1 MEKLSFL
8 DLAKRLLTEQ
18 KRPLSSEEIWD
29 LARQLGYDAQ
39 VGSRGKTPVRTLGA
53 RLYIDMRDNA
63 ASPFIKTGS
72 RPVRFFLKNM
82 PVPFELPLLQELPLD
97 AKKGTEKRPVA
108 RGNFL
113 EKDLYPLLSY
123 FASLHLRVYTR
134 TIRLSR
140 TDNKDYGEWF
150 HPDMVGCYFPMEE
163 WQTDVYELNSTL
175 GNTAVRF
182 YSFELK
188 RELNFANLRE
198 TFFQAVSN
206 SSWANEGYLVAARI
220 SDDEEFISELGRLS
234 ATFGIGIIEL
244 NPNEPDASSIIFP
257 AARTE
262 TLDWDVLNKMA
273 TINQDFHDFI
283 KRVKT
288 DIQSREIRKEW
299 YDQIFSSEELQD
311 LFR

>member
-1 MEKLSFL
+1 MEKLGFL
-8 DLAKRLLTEQ
+8 DLAKKLLAEQ
-18 KRPLSSEEIWD
+18 KRPLSSEEIWE
-29 LARQLGYDAQ
+29 LAKHTGYDKL

-53 RLYIDMRDNA
+53 RLYIDMRDNP
-63 ASPFIKTGS
+63 ASPFCKVGS
-72 RPVRFFLKNM
+72 RPVRFFLKNL
-82 PVPFELPLLQELPLD
+82 PIPFDLPLLQEPPAD
-97 AKKGTEKRPVA
+97 NKPGPKRPVA

-113 EKDLYPLLSY
+113 GKDLFPLLSY
-123 FASLHLRVYTR
+123 FASLHLRVYSR
-134 TIRLSR
+134 TIRLSQ

-182 YSFELK
+182 YSFEVK

-220 SDDEEFISELGRLS
+220 SDDEEFIAELSRLS

-283 KRVKT
+283 KRVKV

-299 YDQIFSSEELQD
+299 YERIFSSEELQD
-311 LFR
+311 LYH

>member
-1 MEKLSFL
+1 MEKLGFL
-8 DLAKRLLTEQ
+8 ELAKKLLAEQ
-18 KRPLSSEEIWD
+18 KRPLSSEEIWE
-29 LARQLGYDAQ
+29 LAKQTGYDKQ

-53 RLYIDMRDNA
+53 RLYIDMRDNV
-63 ASPFIKTGS
+63 ASPFCKVGS
-72 RPVRFFLKNM
+72 RPVRFFLKSL
-82 PVPFELPLLQELPLD
+82 PIPFDLPLLQEAAGESKP
-97 AKKGTEKRPVA
+97 GTKRPVA

-123 FASLHLRVYTR
+123 FASLHLRVYSR
-134 TIRLSR
+134 TIRLSQ

-182 YSFELK
+182 YSFEVK

-220 SDDEEFISELGRLS
+220 SDDEEFIAELSRLS

-244 NPNEPDASSIIFP
+244 NTNEPDASSIIFP

-299 YDQIFSSEELQD
+299 YERIFSSEELQD